1 MGLSGTHLPKEA
13 WSLSGGHEPNLPDG
27 VIEWLHGSTQGL
39 GRERGE
45 GRGGGGRGREGGG
58 GMKRGREGGREEGNM
73 ESCVNEIVL
82 QKL

>member
-45 GRGGGGRGREGGG
+45 GRGGGGE
-58 GMKRGREGGREEGNM
+58 REGGRGRDEEREGRR
-73 ESCVNEIVL
+73 EGRGEHGSHV
-82 QKL
+82 